1 MKSDHARTK
10 ETPPPD
16 PQDGASEL
24 NCLLTQILA
33 HLKRYIVFPTE
44 DSAIACALW
53 VPHTWVIHAF
63 DFSPY
68 LQISSPVKECGKT
81 RLFKCLENLCARSWF
96 AILPSEAVLFRKIA
110 ASCPTLLLDETDALF
125 TDRTDPNKEAIRAV
139 LNAGFER
146 GAVVPRCVGQQ
157 HALMDFPVYC
167 AKGFAGIGK
176 IPETVASRSLRIM
189 LHRRKKHQEI
199 EKFRKREVAQVAL
212 PIKEG
217 LVKWSS
223 GDGVIE
229 QLRAARPHMPAGLG
243 DRSEDICEPLFAI
256 ADLAGGE
263 WPALARRALVNLRAK
278 GASDDDNVRILLLAA
293 IREIRQNWLDDAIF
307 TRDLLVALVRR
318 EGEPWGAWWRKDVEA
333 GNISVAATKL
343 AGILGHFEIVPR
355 TVRVWYGREG
365 ESDVGKGY
373 PFGVFD
379 DVFASYLPP
388 IEPSEPV
395 PPSGPLG

>member
-1 MKSDHARTK
+1 MKIDDAQTK
-10 ETPPPD
+10 ESPEPED
-16 PQDGASEL
+16 PGQLAF
-24 NCLLTQILA
+24 LLGEILA
-33 HLKRYIVFPTE
+33 FLKRYIVFPS
-44 DSAIACALW
+44 DDAAIACALW
-53 VPHTWVIHAF
+53 VPHTWTFKAF
-63 DFSPY
+63 DFTPY

-81 RLFKCLENLCARSWF
+81 RLFKCLENLCARAWF
-96 AILPSEAVLFRKIA
+96 AILPSEAVLYRKIA
-110 ASCPTLLLDETDALF
+110 SSCPTLLLDETDTLF

-139 LNAGFER
+139 LNAGFEN
-146 GAVVPRCVGQQ
+146 GAVVPRCVGQE

-167 AKGFAGIGK
+167 PKGFAGIGK

-189 LHRRKKHQEI
+189 LHRRRKHQEI
-199 EKFRKREVAQVAL
+199 EKFRKREVVQVAL

-217 LVKWSS
+217 LAKWSS

-263 WPALARRALVNLRAK
+263 WPTLARRALVNLRAK
-278 GASDDDNVRILLLAA
+278 GAANDDNVRILLLAA
-293 IREIRQNWLDDAIF
+293 IREIRQNWLDDAIL
-307 TRDLLVALVRR
+307 TRDLLAALVRR
-318 EGEPWGAWWRKDVEA
+318 EGEPWGAWWRKDVDV

-343 AGILGHFEIVPR
+343 ASILGHFEIVPR
-355 TVRVWYGREG
+355 AVRVCYAREG

-373 PFGVFD
+373 PFSVFD

-388 IEPSEPV
+388 IQPSEPA
-395 PPSGPLG
+395 PWYGPLG